1 MKSQMIPIILIFV
14 GVIVIF
20 WMYKNVQENEVKS
33 KIMTNPV
40 LTKIAIDNANADG
53 ITFGEALNRIAKS
66 TTDKMY

>member
-14 GVIVIF
+14 GVLVIF